1 MGEEIQLV
9 KAERKETKRLKSL
22 SIWHR
27 LLRAMKDA
35 LSHLPRQARDAHHD
49 KQAEEKA
56 FLLILFSRR
65 DLVVRVPLMIHVPWL
80 PESFGKRTAALVE
93 LVDLFPTVAS
103 IGGLPSPSSV
113 DGVDV
118 SSLLLAP
125 DPPALTASEADGG
138 VDIVDLGAAYHQ
150 YPACGC
156 NENGTT
162 CFNRTRGGCNSTP
175 RQNFGFMGAPATR
188 LNRVIA
194 SRARAGSIAI
204 AY

>member
-1 MGEEIQLV
+1 VGEEIQLV

-138 VDIVDLGAAYHQ
+138 VDILDLGAAYH
-150 YPACGC
+150 
-156 NENGTT
+156 
-162 CFNRTRGGCNSTP
+162 STL
-175 RQNFGFMGAPATR
+175 RADATR
-188 LNRVIA
+188 MERHA
-194 SRARAGSIAI
+194 SIAPG
-204 AY
+204 AAATTRRGRTLGSWVRLPPD